1 MKRVFYKKEEKSK
14 DRPQKPRTRKGGNGA
29 IKPDLSFLKGDNFKI
44 TIGLLIIVIA
54 IYMLIA
60 MVSFLF
66 YGGVDNHVAGKGFYD
81 ILSINVDAE
90 NLCGPLGAK
99 ISAYLINRC
108 VGLGAFAIC
117 YILIA
122 TGVRVLTPRFTGYAK
137 HVVVSL
143 AIMIW
148 VSLFLGYISFKY
160 TELTGADTGHLYLGG
175 AHGYYISMWLSRAIG
190 NGGTI
195 LLLLVTLALILLF
208 GFRRVFDWCTNS
220 LFATWR
226 GCCKR
231 SAALA
236 EARKQR
242 AAERAEREAREAE
255 ERAAKEA
262 EEQAKRE
269 AEERAAREAEEQ
281 AKREAEEQAKR
292 EAEERD
298 AREAEEQAKREAE
311 ERDARGAQ
319 EQDDDQA
326 KENNGNENKN
336 EEKDNIEFEVNKIQE
351 IETITENLPDYDPT
365 LDLSYYKYPTL
376 DLLADVKSE
385 TSIVTDEELEANKQR
400 IVETLQNYK
409 IDIVKIQATI
419 GPTVTLYEI
428 VPAPGVKIARIKNLE
443 DDIALSLSALG
454 IRIIAPI
461 PGQGTVGIEV
471 PNRNPQIVPMKDLIA
486 SKKFQESKYALPVV
500 IGRTISN
507 EPFTFDLAKMPHMLV
522 AGATGQGKS
531 VGLNAI
537 ITSLLYKKHPAQLK
551 FVMID
556 PKKVEL
562 SIYSIIEKHFLAKLP
577 DAEKPIIT
585 ENDKVVSTL
594 NSLCIEMDN
603 RYSLL
608 EKANCRTVKEYN
620 EKFSKRQLN
629 PNNGH
634 RYLPYIVVIVD
645 EFADLIMTAGKE
657 VEKPICRIAQLAR
670 AVGIHMIIATQ
681 RPSTNIITGTIKANF
696 PARIAFK
703 VAQMVDSRT
712 ILDAPGANQL
722 IGRGD
727 MLISVGNEVTRIQ
740 CAFVDTPEVEKI
752 TQHIANQQGYPTAY
766 ELPEYVAD
774 NKDNGM
780 EVTMNGGGGKRDEMF
795 EECARFVVGCQQ
807 GSTSALQR
815 RFGIGFNRA
824 GRIMDQLE
832 NEGIVG
838 PASGSKPRSVLMD
851 EYSLEK
857 LLNEL

>member
-1 MKRVFYKKEEKSK
+1 MKREYKKPEKAK
-14 DRPQKPRTRKGGNGA
+14 EKRPKTGKISLKG
-29 IKPDLSFLKGDNFKI
+29 IDLSVLKGEEVKI
-44 TIGLLIIVIA
+44 ATALLFGGLSIYLLI
-54 IYMLIA
+54 
-60 MVSFLF
+60 SFISF
-66 YGGVDNHVAGKGFYD
+66 FIYGGMDCHVAGKGFYEIID
-81 ILSINVDAE
+81 VNVTAK
-90 NLCGPLGAK
+90 NWGGPLGAK
-99 ISAYLINRC
+99 IAEYLINQC
-108 VGLGAFAIC
+108 VGVSAIIIC
-117 YILIA
+117 YILAVI
-122 TGVRVLTPRFTGYAK
+122 GVRILVKSFDKYLK
-137 HVVVSL
+137 HITVCV
-143 AIMIW
+143 AMIIW
-148 VSLFLGYISFKY
+148 ISLFLGFISEKI
-160 TELTGADTGHLYLGG
+160 TQLTNADTGYLFLGG
-175 AHGYYISMWLSRAIG
+175 AHGYYVSIWLDALIG
-190 NGGTI
+190 SAGTFLI
-195 LLLLVTLALILLF
+195 IVLSFVLLVYF
-208 GFRRVFDWCTNS
+208 GFRSVFYRCVE
-220 LFATWR
+220 
-226 GCCKR
+226 
-231 SAALA
+231 AAKASWQARQERKAAQAIAKA
-236 EARKQR
+236 EEEERRIIEEKKKQI
-242 AAERAEREAREAE
+242 EEAE
-255 ERAAKEA
+255 NEQQTDSEENTTDA
-262 EEQAKRE
+262 EESDSDEISDNDDTQEDIIAQTEK
-269 AEERAAREAEEQ
+269 EEEEID
-281 AKREAEEQAKR
+281 AFETSIKNKDFELDVKIESEENSPQ
-292 EAEERD
+292 
-298 AREAEEQAKREAE
+298 
-311 ERDARGAQ
+311 
-319 EQDDDQA
+319 
-326 KENNGNENKN
+326 NE
-336 EEKDNIEFEVNKIQE
+336 IEFEVNKIVE
-351 IETITENLPDYDPT
+351 DEKTTENQPVYDPT
-365 LDLSYYKYPTL
+365 LDLSRYKYPTL
-376 DLLADVKSE
+376 DLLADFSNNN
-385 TSIVTDEELEANKQR
+385 SIVTDDELEANKQK

-428 VPAPGVKIARIKNLE
+428 VPAPGVKIAKIKNLE
-443 DDIALSLSALG
+443 DDIALSLRALG

-471 PNRNPQIVPMKDLIA
+471 PNRNPQIVPMKALIA
-486 SKKFQESKYALPVV
+486 SKRFQESKFALPVV

-507 EPFTFDLAKMPHMLV
+507 EPFAFDLAKMPHMLV

-577 DAEKPIIT
+577 DADKPIIT
-585 ENDKVVSTL
+585 DTDKVVNTL

-608 EKANCRTVKEYN
+608 EKAYCRTVKEYN
-620 EKFSKRQLN
+620 EKFSKHQLN

-727 MLISVGNEVTRIQ
+727 MLISVGNEVTRVQ
-740 CAFVDTPEVEKI
+740 CAFVDTPEVEAI
-752 TQHIANQQGYPTAY
+752 TKYIASQQGYPSAY
-766 ELPEYVAD
+766 ELPEYVAEKGEAED
-774 NKDNGM
+774 FPM
-780 EVTMNGGGGKRDEMF
+780 GGSGEYDKMF

-832 NEGIVG
+832 AAGIVG
-838 PASGSKPRSVLMD
+838 AASGSKPRNVLMD

>member
-1 MKRVFYKKEEKSK
+1 MKREYKKTEKSK
-14 DRPQKPRTRKGGNGA
+14 DSVNKKSKP
-29 IKPDLSFLKGDNFKI
+29 NFKI
-44 TIGLLIIVIA
+44 DLSMFKGEGVRI
-54 IYMLIA
+54 
-60 MVSFLF
+60 SFGVLF
-66 YGGVDNHVAGKGFYD
+66 YVFTIYLFISLISFFVYGGMDYHVAGKGFYEILD
-81 ILSINVDAE
+81 IGVNAK
-90 NLCGPLGAK
+90 NWGGPLGAK
-99 ISAYLINRC
+99 IADYLINQC
-108 VGLGAFAIC
+108 IGISALFLC
-117 YILIA
+117 YILAVIGTRILFKSFDKYLKHIA
-122 TGVRVLTPRFTGYAK
+122 
-137 HVVVSL
+137 VSL
-143 AIMIW
+143 ALMVW
-148 VSLFLGYISFKY
+148 LSLFLGYIS
-160 TELTGADTGHLYLGG
+160 ENLTKLTNADTGFLYLGG
-175 AHGYYISMWLSRAIG
+175 AHGYYISLWLDAFIG
-190 NGGTI
+190 EAGTFITILATFI
-195 LLLLVTLALILLF
+195 LLLYF
-208 GFRRVFDWCTNS
+208 GFRSIFYRITNS
-220 LFATWR
+220 I
-226 GCCKR
+226 R
-231 SAALA
+231 SSWQARQERRAAL
-236 EARKQR
+236 
-242 AAERAEREAREAE
+242 AAERALQQSDVAE
-255 ERAAKEA
+255 ETIEDKDEIEEDDVE
-262 EEQAKRE
+262 EEQEK
-269 AEERAAREAEEQ
+269 EEFTENKEYKEPD
-281 AKREAEEQAKR
+281 E
-292 EAEERD
+292 
-298 AREAEEQAKREAE
+298 
-311 ERDARGAQ
+311 
-319 EQDDDQA
+319 
-326 KENNGNENKN
+326 KENEEEFTEKVDYILDDENENKD
-336 EEKDNIEFEVNKIQE
+336 EEPISPNKIEFEVNEIKEDDKIG
-351 IETITENLPDYDPT
+351 ENLPDYDPT
-365 LDLSYYKYPTL
+365 LDLSRYKYPTL
-376 DLLADVKSE
+376 DLLADLKSE
-385 TSIVTDEELEANKQR
+385 TSIVTEDELEANKQK

-471 PNRNPQIVPMKDLIA
+471 PNRNPQIVPMKALIA
-486 SKKFQESKYALPVV
+486 SRKFQESKFALPVV

-507 EPFTFDLAKMPHMLV
+507 EPYTFDLAKMPHMLV

-585 ENDKVVSTL
+585 ENDKVVNTL
-594 NSLCIEMDN
+594 NSLCLEMDN

-608 EKANCRTVKEYN
+608 EKAFCRTVKEYN

-727 MLISVGNEVTRIQ
+727 MLISVGSEVTRVQ

-752 TQHIANQQGYPTAY
+752 TQYIAEQQGYSSAY
-766 ELPEYVAD
+766 ELPEFIAEKSEGED
-774 NKDNGM
+774 IPL
-780 EVTMNGGGGKRDEMF
+780 GGTGERDKMF

-807 GSTSALQR
+807 GSIGALQR

-832 NEGIVG
+832 AEGIVG
-838 PASGSKPRSVLMD
+838 PASGSKPRNVLMD

-857 LLNEL
+857 LLNDI

>member
-1 MKRVFYKKEEKSK
+1 MKREYKKPAKSK
-14 DRPQKPRTRKGGNGA
+14 PKFNFDFS
-29 IKPDLSFLKGDNFKI
+29 ILKGEGTRVAIGILFYVF
-44 TIGLLIIVIA
+44 TIYLFISL
-54 IYMLIA
+54 
-60 MVSFLF
+60 VSFF
-66 YGGVDNHVAGKGFYD
+66 IYGGMDYHVAGKGFYE
-81 ILSINVDAE
+81 ILNIGVDAK
-90 NLCGPLGAK
+90 NWGGPLGAK
-99 ISAYLINRC
+99 ISDYLINQC
-108 VGLGAFAIC
+108 IGTSALIIC
-117 YILIA
+117 YILAVIGTRILFKSFDKYLKHIA
-122 TGVRVLTPRFTGYAK
+122 
-137 HVVVSL
+137 VSL
-143 AIMIW
+143 ALMIW
-148 VSLFLGYISFKY
+148 ISLFLGYISENFTK
-160 TELTGADTGHLYLGG
+160 LTNADTGYLYLGG
-175 AHGYYISMWLSRAIG
+175 AHGYYISLWLDAFIG
-190 NGGTI
+190 EAGTFITLLATFI
-195 LLLLVTLALILLF
+195 LLLYF
-208 GFRRVFDWCTNS
+208 GFRSIFYRITNAIS
-220 LFATWR
+220 SSWQAR
-226 GCCKR
+226 KER
-231 SAALA
+231 KAAL
-236 EARKQR
+236 
-242 AAERAEREAREAE
+242 AAERAEQMEQ
-255 ERAAKEA
+255 AAMEKQNCNDEQNYNEDPNCNKEQT
-262 EEQAKRE
+262 EEQS
-269 AEERAAREAEEQ
+269 
-281 AKREAEEQAKR
+281 
-292 EAEERD
+292 D
-298 AREAEEQAKREAE
+298 
-311 ERDARGAQ
+311 
-319 EQDDDQA
+319 
-326 KENNGNENKN
+326 NNDYSDFE
-336 EEKDNIEFEVNKIQE
+336 EEKIEEIEEEIIEKKDFNLDDEEPISPNTIEFEVTEIKEDEKIG
-351 IETITENLPDYDPT
+351 ENQPDYDPT
-365 LDLSYYKYPTL
+365 LDLSRYKYPTL
-376 DLLADVKSE
+376 DLLADF
-385 TSIVTDEELEANKQR
+385 TSDSSVVTEEELEANKQK
-400 IVETLQNYK
+400 IVDTLQNYK

-428 VPAPGVKIARIKNLE
+428 VPAPGVKIAKIKNLE

-471 PNRNPQIVPMKDLIA
+471 PNRNPQIVPMKALIA
-486 SKKFQESKYALPVV
+486 SKKFQESKFALPVV

-507 EPFTFDLAKMPHMLV
+507 EPYTFDLAKMPHMLV

-577 DAEKPIIT
+577 DVEKPIIT
-585 ENDKVVSTL
+585 DNDKVVNTL
-594 NSLCIEMDN
+594 NSLCLEMDN

-608 EKANCRTVKEYN
+608 EKAYCRTVKEYN

-727 MLISVGNEVTRIQ
+727 MLISIGSEVTRVQ

-752 TQHIANQQGYPTAY
+752 TKYISNQQGYPSAY
-766 ELPEYVAD
+766 ELPEYIAEKGETD
-774 NKDNGM
+774 DIPL
-780 EVTMNGGGGKRDEMF
+780 GGTGDYDKMF

-807 GSTSALQR
+807 GSIGALQR

-832 NEGIVG
+832 SAGIVG
-838 PASGSKPRSVLMD
+838 PASGSKPRNVLMD